1 MATVTA
7 NLRCTRCSYELRGMP
22 ALGRCPECGA
32 AVAASLAVSVDPQL
46 RAMAALRHPALVA
59 TALVAG
65 CAAPLACVALQL
77 GGPMLALVDLL
88 TNRSS
93 VITLRVRLWS
103 WVLSALVLAVAV
115 ITSHALWWS
124 REASLRAEMGRW
136 RFWMLLGAWL
146 WMLSTLA
153 AAWALWQPQHLSDAV
168 RAALPW
174 AGTAIQLPGMAM
186 MLSGLSVLLAITG
199 RRSQAYREAGA
210 ARQSVKLLNL
220 NAALLVV
227 CSIASP
233 VLHGSLQWHML
244 GYISD
249 TAVLALAGLLLFGSA
264 YLMANGWWIGRALVL
279 PPMQMDEAVDAD

>member
-1 MATVTA
+1 V
-7 NLRCTRCSYELRGMP
+7 
-22 ALGRCPECGA
+22 
-32 AVAASLAVSVDPQL
+32 
-46 RAMAALRHPALVA
+46 
-59 TALVAG
+59 
-65 CAAPLACVALQL
+65 CVALQL

-103 WVLSALVLAVAV
+103 WVLSALALAVALGA
-115 ITSHALWWS
+115 SHLLWLRREPAL
-124 REASLRAEMGRW
+124 RLEMGRW

-146 WMLSTLA
+146 WMLATAA
-153 AAWALWQPQHLSDAV
+153 AAWALLQPQHLSDSV

-210 ARQSVKLLNL
+210 ARQSVKLLNIT
-220 NAALLVV
+220 AALLVV

-233 VLHGSLQWHML
+233 VLHERLRWHIL

-249 TAVLALAGLLLFGSA
+249 TAVLALAGLLLFGAA
-264 YLMANGWWIGRALVL
+264 YLMANAWWIGRALVL
-279 PPMQMDEAVDAD
+279 PPMQMEEAVSEA